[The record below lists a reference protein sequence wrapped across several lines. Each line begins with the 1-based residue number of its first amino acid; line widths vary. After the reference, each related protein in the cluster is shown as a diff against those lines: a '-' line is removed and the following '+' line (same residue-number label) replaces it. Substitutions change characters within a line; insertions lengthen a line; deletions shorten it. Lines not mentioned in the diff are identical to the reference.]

1 MSPSII
7 ISLLGTFVFAV
18 FTIFAYYTGL
28 PRIEEVFP
36 AIPKPGALGF
46 IFYYVMILVP
56 ITGYLFFKYDSKNR
70 SIGSTSVIAYFLW
83 VLFVTAWFTFGQ
95 LDTSYGS
102 TGQRFEMG
110 MQLFFHILKY
120 LMLLFLLGLIF
131 MGSGSW
137 MIKKIGISESTPS
150 YLYLPIAMGIGWSV
164 FVLLLA
170 ILGFFGLYNIT
181 AFYILLALTAV
192 ISYKEIWNT
201 VKDIPVLS
209 FDI

>member
-7 ISLLGTFVFAV
+7 ISLLGTSVFAI
-18 FTIFAYYTGL
+18 FTIIAYYTGI
-28 PRIEEVFP
+28 PRIEDVFP

-56 ITGYLFFKYDSKNR
+56 ISGYLFFKYDSKNR
-70 SIGSTSVIAYFLW
+70 NISGASVISYFLW

-102 TGQRFEMG
+102 SGQRFEMG
-110 MQLFFHILKY
+110 IQLFFHILKY
-120 LMLLFLLGLIF
+120 LILLFLLGLIF

-150 YLYLPIAMGIGWSV
+150 YVYLPMAIGIGWGV

-170 ILGFFGLYNIT
+170 ILGFFGLYTIT
-181 AFYILLALTAV
+181 TFYILLALTAV
-192 ISYKEIWNT
+192 TSYKEIWNHLKS
-201 VKDIPVLS
+201 VFALS